1 MSSSY
6 QAVSNARN
14 DTGNVS
20 YVERKQGNVLV
31 AVVDV
36 VHNGHGCLSRP
47 VETRQQL
54 LYAYMTV

>member
-6 QAVSNARN
+6 QAVSNARS
-14 DTGNVS
+14 DTGIVS

-36 VHNGHGCLSRP
+36 VHNGHGRLSWP
-47 VETRQQL
+47 V
-54 LYAYMTV
+54 